1 MRILFIMRHEGYVRN
16 YEPVIVE
23 LAKKGHTI
31 HIGLLT
37 PPNKIVDDIKLK
49 ELENSFPQITYDRL
63 PEPEDNFW
71 SPLASLSRW
80 TLDYTRYL
88 YPVYKD
94 APKLR
99 ERIGKRLPQVI
110 LGMFDRYAS
119 LKRPE
124 RLDRIQRLLKRVERL
139 IPVREEVLKVYK
151 ELSPDVVLFTPI
163 IDAGS
168 GLIDYLKAAKK
179 MGLRTVL
186 CVASWDN
193 LTNKGLVQIEPDRVI
208 VWNEFQK
215 EEAAELHGI
224 DPSKVV
230 VTGAQL
236 FDQWFTMK
244 PSTTRTD
251 FCKKVGLRHDKP
263 FILYVCSSVFVA
275 RNEVVFIKKYIRALR
290 ESGRP
295 ELEAMGILIR
305 PHPNNI
311 RQWMDVD
318 VKTLGDNVSLWPPHG
333 AVPINEAT
341 RKDYFDSL
349 YHSTAVVGINTSAL
363 IEAGIVG
370 RPVYTVFDES
380 FAQTQHGTL
389 HFHYLVKGGLLT
401 TASTLEEHIEQ
412 LSGLVTGD
420 TEREDTIKAFVKEF
434 VRPHGLDVPATP
446 LVVDAVENLLRMPV
460 NVTEKVDTGYPARAL
475 ALPLAVAARF
485 LRRLYPEKK
494 MKRAVDAGAS
504 NKEFKTVGAI
514 VPMKK
519 VKSRDATATRVG
531 KPKNARKIKTG

>member
-1 MRILFIMRHEGYVRN
+1 MKILFIMRHEGYVRN
-16 YEPVIVE
+16 YESVIVE

-31 HIGLLT
+31 YIGLLT
-37 PPNKIVDDIKLK
+37 PPNKIVDDMKLR
-49 ELENSFPQITYDRL
+49 ELKNSFPHITYDRL
-63 PEPEDNFW
+63 PELEDNFW
-71 SPLASLSRW
+71 SPLASLLRW
-80 TLDYTRYL
+80 ILDYTRYL
-88 YPVYKD
+88 YPVYRE

-99 ERIGKRLPQVI
+99 ERIGKRLPQVM
-110 LGMFDRYAS
+110 LDMFDRYAS
-119 LKRPE
+119 LKSE
-124 RLDRIQRLLKRVERL
+124 RLDRIQRLLRRVERL
-139 IPVREEVLKVYK
+139 IPVRK
-151 ELSPDVVLFTPI
+151 ELLELYRDLSPDVVLFTPI

-179 MGLRTVL
+179 MGLRTAL

-193 LTNKGLVQIEPDRVI
+193 LTNKGLIQIEPDIVI

-215 EEAAELHGI
+215 EEAVELHGI

-236 FDQWFTMK
+236 FDQWFVMK
-244 PSTTRTD
+244 PSTTRIE

-275 RNEVVFIKKYIRALR
+275 RNEVVFIKEYIKALR

-311 RQWMDVD
+311 KQWMDVD
-318 VKTLGDNVSLWPPHG
+318 VNTLGDNVSLWPPHG

-370 RPVYTVFDES
+370 RPVYTVLDKRFVY
-380 FAQTQHGTL
+380 TQHGTL

-412 LSGLVTGD
+412 LSHLVIGD
-420 TEREDTIKAFVKEF
+420 TEKENTIKAFVKEF

-446 LVVDAVENLLRMPV
+446 LVIDAIENLLYVPTSV
-460 NVTEKVDTGYPARAL
+460 AEKVEAGYPVRAL
-475 ALPLAVAARF
+475 GLPLAVIARF

-494 MKRAVDAGAS
+494 MKRVVDAEVT

-519 VKSRDATATRVG
+519 VKSKGSAPIKMD
-531 KPKNARKIKTG
+531 KLKKIRKIKTG